1 MSHDLHTCT
10 IKLFVAIQSQIVV
23 TNESYYDVKIL
34 SHFQSHVM
42 LNVRILNDGPGI
54 SLLFFL
60 QWKVLI
66 LSVD

>member
-1 MSHDLHTCT
+1 MYSST
-10 IKLFVAIQSQIVV
+10 IHHRIVV
-23 TNESYYDVKIL
+23 TKESCYDVKIL

-42 LNVRILNDGPGI
+42 FNVSILYDGLGI
-54 SLLFFL
+54 SLLFFR